1 MALRVPFPSIEA
13 PNVREA
19 STRRLRGYSAC
30 LAPTNVSD
38 AKYA

>member
-13 PNVREA
+13 LKVHKA